1 MNRSLRAAVLVCL
14 AIGCGW
20 VFTATA
26 QFFPTEQA
34 AWCLTRNNPDGTDQ
48 YTLSMVPGQDTVIQ
62 GLTYMVIE
70 YTTEWT
76 PTMELWPFSRC
87 YVRNDQDGRGFA
99 RVDGMEAEVLIGD
112 VDAQVG
118 EIVQDVAIGDWNCVT
133 SWEYGMLTDMI
144 VDSIVELQEN
154 GVQARRVYVQPL
166 CSSGAMAGISFWQ
179 TDMGTPFGPILMLN
193 ELAGPTPE
201 CAAVND
207 TTRFRLYEELQLGGP
222 LCYCY
227 DLGLG
232 TITLDQAPSL
242 AYWPNPSQGVFRIPS
257 PGSWPL
263 AVYDL
268 HGREVQRLL
277 PYSVEIDLSAQP
289 PGVYTAIIQSP
300 HGRNV
305 QRLVVVRE

>member
-99 RVDGMEAEVLIGD
+99 RVDGMEAEVLIG
-112 VDAQVG
+112 
-118 EIVQDVAIGDWNCVT
+118 
-133 SWEYGMLTDMI
+133 
-144 VDSIVELQEN
+144 
-154 GVQARRVYVQPL
+154 
-166 CSSGAMAGISFWQ
+166 
-179 TDMGTPFGPILMLN
+179 
-193 ELAGPTPE
+193 
-201 CAAVND
+201 
-207 TTRFRLYEELQLGGP
+207 
-222 LCYCY
+222 
-227 DLGLG
+227 
-232 TITLDQAPSL
+232 
-242 AYWPNPSQGVFRIPS
+242 
-257 PGSWPL
+257 
-263 AVYDL
+263 
-268 HGREVQRLL
+268 
-277 PYSVEIDLSAQP
+277 
-289 PGVYTAIIQSP
+289 
-300 HGRNV
+300 
-305 QRLVVVRE
+305 